1 MQFKIKILFS
11 VVFTFCINGLIAQN
25 SINGVLLDST
35 TKEPIAYANVYLKSE
50 PSIGV
55 ASNELGEFSINIPQN
70 FENDTICL
78 SAIGYNQKFVPIS
91 NLIGR
96 IYDKVFI
103 LNSSI
108 YLIESVSVSAPS
120 EYARNLVKE
129 AVELIQKNYNKRRHI
144 QSGIFREISL
154 QDSINI
160 SVVEAD
166 IRILDQGTGKSADR
180 VRIAINKLR
189 RNDDN
194 RHPYQK
200 SKSFQTI
207 GKVLKK
213 SNEIYNIYG
222 YNFFKKLDGDIQWFD
237 EAFIAKRNFYLKGN
251 YVDSGDTILI
261 INFTAKSN
269 KIFLNEDGFVYIN
282 KHDKAIV
289 KIEYTNSFSAD
300 DRFYRL
306 QTFFKNTDGLY
317 YPRIIKKE
325 NLFPN
330 KLFSQSLIA
339 IIYVSDR
346 REEFKA
352 FRKMKKTTRT
362 ESIYDLKYN
371 YDEEFWNNYAAIQLL
386 PIDEWQKLN
395 SEKLKNIDYQFK
407 NPK

>member
-1 MQFKIKILFS
+1 MGIRFFQLLLI
-11 VVFTFCINGLIAQN
+11 VFFVQNLSAQTA
-25 SINGVLLDST
+25 IYGVLVDSST
-35 TKEPIAYANVYLKSE
+35 TQPIAYANIYLKSE

-55 ASNELGEFSINIPQN
+55 ASNELGEFSISIPSN

-78 SAIGYNQKFVPIS
+78 TAIGYNPKFVSIS
-91 NLIGR
+91 KLLGR
-96 IYDKVFI
+96 IYDKTF
-103 LNSSI
+103 LLSSSI
-108 YLIESVSVSAPS
+108 YLIEGVSVSAPS
-120 EYARNLVKE
+120 EFARSLVKE
-129 AVELIQKNYNKRRHI
+129 SVELIQKNYNKRRHI
-144 QSGIFREISL
+144 QAGIFREISL
-154 QDSINI
+154 QDSMNINI
-160 SVVEAD
+160 AEAD

-200 SKSFQTI
+200 SKSFQMV
-207 GKVLKK
+207 GKLLKK

-237 EAFIAKRNFYLKGN
+237 ETFIAKRDFYIKGN
-251 YVDSGDTILI
+251 YVDNGDTILI
-261 INFTAKSN
+261 INFAAKSN
-269 KIFLNEDGFVYIN
+269 KIFLNEGGFIYIN

-289 KIEYTNSFSAD
+289 KIEYSNSFSTE

-325 NLFPN
+325 NLLPN

-339 IIYVSDR
+339 IIYASDK
-346 REEFKA
+346 REDFKT

-362 ESIYDLKYN
+362 ESLYDIKYN
-371 YDEEFWNNYAAIQLL
+371 YDEDFWNNYSALQLL
-386 PIDEWQKLN
+386 PIEDWQRLN
-395 SEKLKNIDYQFK
+395 AAKPKNINEQFM